1 MKAKCP
7 CQRRPGALMRT
18 YNINW
23 DKNVNREIRTYI
35 IVNKSHD
42 LNMNDLKEI
51 WKMRILVSAA
61 NLLNNLGIQL
71 NIDYVAQSTKHN
83 IIANFVNGR
92 RLIASA
98 SFRFLGSYK
107 KWSHSRN
114 WSCNARTYSWLL
126 SIRVLHVTC
135 LPFYFVI
142 LSMAVRNCLFSGSLS
157 IKGLS
162 DNRWERSMPSELSAG
177 GLKLKKL

>member
-1 MKAKCP
+1 M
-7 CQRRPGALMRT
+7 
-18 YNINW
+18 
-23 DKNVNREIRTYI
+23 
-35 IVNKSHD
+35 NKSHD

-107 KWSHSRN
+107 K
-114 WSCNARTYSWLL
+114 
-126 SIRVLHVTC
+126 
-135 LPFYFVI
+135 
-142 LSMAVRNCLFSGSLS
+142 
-157 IKGLS
+157 
-162 DNRWERSMPSELSAG
+162 
-177 GLKLKKL
+177 